1 MCVVALALG
10 RHPDYPLIL
19 IGNRDEFHAR
29 PSAPIHK
36 WQDGSGIMAGQ
47 DLRAGGTWLGIH
59 PASSRIV
66 VVTNIR
72 GVDPDPSKSSR
83 GALVT
88 QILTGSGPYA
98 QPRLDQL
105 DEFNAFNLLTVEAGE
120 ARIITN
126 RPAPLIER
134 MTQGIIALANVPA
147 FTPCPRA
154 ERLHGLLSQCAASG
168 SDPHDLLNALRQE
181 DDPALFLRDDDY
193 GTRVSTLLT
202 INEAGDIEM
211 TENQYEAGGRPA
223 GTTAL
228 KSRLA

>member
-36 WQDGSGIMAGQ
+36 WEDGSGIMAGQ

-59 PASSRIV
+59 PASGRIV

-72 GVDPDPSKSSR
+72 GVDPDPSKASR

-88 QILTGSGPYA
+88 QVLTGSGPYA

-105 DEFNAFNLLTVEAGE
+105 DEFNAFNLLTISAGE

-126 RPAPLIER
+126 RPSPLIER
-134 MTQGIIALANVPA
+134 MSQGIIALANVPA

-154 ERLHGLLSQCAASG
+154 ARLHAVLSQCADSG
-168 SDPHDLLNALRQE
+168 SDPHHLLNSLREE
-181 DDPALFLRDDDY
+181 DEPALFLRDDDY

-202 INEAGDIEM
+202 INGAGEIEM
-211 TENQYEAGGRPA
+211 TENQYEAGGRSA